1 MVGEEV
7 GEDVS
12 LTLAQPT
19 LCLTTEHALTLVNHD
34 VIVEEAQGVVVQL
47 ILDTLLTEM
56 FHWVAIRAGA
66 SPSLSPLRIARR
78 SNWDS
83 GSVLLARGGF
93 LRSLSN
99 SSAIGGF
106 LILARMPLRVLFDVI
121 LCRSH
126 VI

>member
-1 MVGEEV
+1 M
-7 GEDVS
+7 GEDVA
-12 LTLAQPT
+12 LALAQPG
-19 LCLTTEHALTLVNHD
+19 LRLAAEHALVILLTPVNHD

-56 FHWVAIRAGA
+56 FRWVAIRAGA

-106 LILARMPLRVLFDVI
+106 LIIGGI
-121 LCRSH
+121 LL
-126 VI
+126 

>member
-12 LTLAQPT
+12 LALALSTLRLAA
-19 LCLTTEHALTLVNHD
+19 EHALIIPLTPVNHD
-34 VIVEEAQGVVVQL
+34 VIVEEAQGFVVQL

-56 FHWVAIRAGA
+56 FLWVAIRAGA
-66 SPSLSPLRIARR
+66 SPALSPLRIARR

-93 LRSLSN
+93 FTQFVQIFRYRRFPNNWWDAALGTL
-99 SSAIGGF
+99 
-106 LILARMPLRVLFDVI
+106 
-121 LCRSH
+121 
-126 VI
+126 